1 MNKFATRLTE
11 LREKEELTQLELAK
25 EIAIARPTIT
35 NWERGIREPSF
46 DTLIKLA
53 EFFDVSAD
61 YLLGREGYDI

>member
-1 MNKFATRLTE
+1 
-11 LREKEELTQLELAK
+11 LTQLELAK